1 MNLSPHFTLAE
12 FVVSDTAA
20 RRGIEN
26 DPPADLL
33 HALKRTA
40 QGMEAVRVRLEIV
53 KLAPATRIIVT
64 SGYRSPALNAAV
76 GGQPSS
82 QHTRGEAADF
92 IAPRFGSPTEV
103 AAALRDSVVD
113 YDQLILEFGRWVHI
127 SFSQAPRHQALVIDA
142 RGTRPM
148 FG

>member
-40 QGMEAVRVRLEIV
+40 QGMEAVRVRLGG
-53 KLAPATRIIVT
+53 APIIIS
-64 SGYRSPALNAAV
+64 SGYRCPALNAAV

-103 AAALRDSVVD
+103 AAALRDSGVD

>member
-1 MNLSPHFTLAE
+1 MNLSPHFTMAE

-40 QGMEAVRVRLEIV
+40 QGMEAVRVRLGG
-53 KLAPATRIIVT
+53 APIIIS
-64 SGYRSPALNAAV
+64 SGYRCPALNAAV

-82 QHTRGEAADF
+82 QHTRGEAA
-92 IAPRFGSPTEV
+92 SLST
-103 AAALRDSVVD
+103 L
-113 YDQLILEFGRWVHI
+113 
-127 SFSQAPRHQALVIDA
+127 
-142 RGTRPM
+142 
-148 FG
+148 

>member
-40 QGMEAVRVRLEIV
+40 QGLEAVRVRLGG
-53 KLAPATRIIVT
+53 APIIIS
-64 SGYRSPALNAAV
+64 SGYRCPALNAAV

-148 FG
+148 FA

>member
-40 QGMEAVRVRLEIV
+40 QGMEAVRVRLGG
-53 KLAPATRIIVT
+53 APIIIS
-64 SGYRSPALNAAV
+64 SGYRCPALNAAV

>member
-20 RRGIEN
+20 RRGIDN
-26 DPPADLL
+26 DPPAELL

-40 QGMEAVRVRLEIV
+40 QGLEAVRVRLGG
-53 KLAPATRIIVT
+53 APIIIS
-64 SGYRSPALNAAV
+64 SGYRCPALNAAV

-103 AAALRDSVVD
+103 AATLRDSGVD
-113 YDQLILEFGRWVHI
+113 YDQLIIEFGRWVHI

-148 FG
+148 FA

>member
-1 MNLSPHFTLAE
+1 MNLSPHFTMAE

-20 RRGIEN
+20 RRGIDN
-26 DPPADLL
+26 DPPAELL

-40 QGMEAVRVRLEIV
+40 QGLEAVRVRLGG
-53 KLAPATRIIVT
+53 APIIVT

-103 AAALRDSVVD
+103 AAALRDSGVD

-148 FG
+148 FA

>member
-40 QGMEAVRVRLEIV
+40 QGLEAVRVRLGG
-53 KLAPATRIIVT
+53 APIIIS
-64 SGYRSPALNAAV
+64 SGYRCPALNAAV